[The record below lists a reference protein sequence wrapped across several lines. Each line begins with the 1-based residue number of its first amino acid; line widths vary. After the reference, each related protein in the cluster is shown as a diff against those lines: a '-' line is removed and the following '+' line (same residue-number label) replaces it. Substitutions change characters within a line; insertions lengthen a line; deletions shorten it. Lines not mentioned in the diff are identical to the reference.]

1 MALEPAT
8 IRRIATLARIHVEDA
23 ELATLQAEM
32 NGILGWIE
40 QLNEVNV
47 DGVEPLTGSAQMA
60 LKMRDDVVTDG
71 FFIASEGFK
80 ISAEELALTALD
92 ITSDGYVGLQ
102 SGTTV
107 NQVANPTLRVAMRGF
122 SKEPQATLAA
132 ELNGILGW
140 IEQLNEV
147 NVDGIEPLT
156 GAQQMALK
164 MREDVVTDG
173 GYPDKVLAN
182 APERAG
188 DFFAVPK
195 VVE

>member
-1 MALEPAT
+1 MSLEPVT

-23 ELATLQAEM
+23 EL
-32 NGILGWIE
+32 
-40 QLNEVNV
+40 
-47 DGVEPLTGSAQMA
+47 
-60 LKMRDDVVTDG
+60 
-71 FFIASEGFK
+71 
-80 ISAEELALTALD
+80 
-92 ITSDGYVGLQ
+92 
-102 SGTTV
+102 
-107 NQVANPTLRVAMRGF
+107 
-122 SKEPQATLAA
+122 ATLAA

-147 NVDGIEPLT
+147 NVDRIEPLA

-195 VVE
+195 VIE